1 MRFIK
6 SFCFTLITFLI
17 SVLILC
23 ACGSKEESY
32 MIKNVTHTDTTVN
45 VEIRITNVTCDQVFV
60 IILAGDKEFDRKIV
74 VRENNTYMAT
84 YYFDGLLPKTQYFVK
99 LVGVKDAVEI
109 EDTIAI
115 QEFTTDEAIIS
126 NNIEF
131 VDQTY
136 DYTGLEI
143 IPEIKNMPS
152 DAIVVFT
159 PEDIY
164 DAGIY
169 EVTAEILFED
179 NHMITL
185 SATITVRKVPYPK
198 DYVFNVLPSK
208 VHTGLPVEFD
218 YFLVDNFETEL
229 SYKINGNIV
238 EHMVEPGQYQV
249 ELLIKESTNYQE
261 TLLTF
266 DFEIIETKA
275 DIFISEYLEG
285 YYDKD
290 YNPSGNSNDKALELY
305 NPTATD
311 IGLSGYKICIYKSG
325 STVANTTI
333 DLSGT
338 INSMETFVIVNLY
351 ASEELLR
358 YADIT
363 GELYFSGKQAVA
375 LYHNDQLIDILG
387 EIGAVYDEPL
397 TINGI
402 IGAFADNRLVRRAGI
417 VGNTTFN
424 EQEWEVIGNCN
435 FDGLGYHDFIG
446 NQVNLNN
453 AIDAILIKK
462 YY

>member
-1 MRFIK
+1 MHFIK
-6 SFCFTLITFLI
+6 SFCFTLITFFI
-17 SVLILC
+17 SILILC
-23 ACGSKEESY
+23 ACGTQEESY
-32 MIKNVTHTDTTVN
+32 AIKSIAHTDTTVD

-60 IILAGDKEFDRKIV
+60 IILAGDKEFDRKVV
-74 VRENNTYMAT
+74 VRENNIYLAT
-84 YYFDGLLPKTQYFVK
+84 YTFDGLLPKTQYFVK
-99 LVGVKDAVEI
+99 LVGVKDGIEV
-109 EDTIAI
+109 EDTISI
-115 QEFTTDEAIIS
+115 KEFITDETVVS

-169 EVTAEILFED
+169 DVKAEILFED

-185 SATITVRKVPYPK
+185 SATIIVQKVSYPK

-208 VHTGLPVEFD
+208 VYTGLPVEFE
-218 YFLVDNFETEL
+218 YFLVDNFETEI

-249 ELLIKESTNYQE
+249 ELLIKESTNYNE

-266 DFEIIETKA
+266 DFQIIETKV

-290 YNPSGNSNDKALELY
+290 YNPNGNSNDKALELY

-311 IGLSGYKICIYKSG
+311 IDLSGYKICIYKSG
-325 STVANTTI
+325 STVASTTI
-333 DLSGT
+333 NLSG
-338 INSMETFVIVNLY
+338 IIGSMKTFVIVNLY
-351 ASEELLR
+351 ASEELINL
-358 YADIT
+358 ADST
-363 GELYFSGKQAVA
+363 GELYFSGKQAIA
-375 LYHNDQLIDILG
+375 LYYKDQLIDILG
-387 EIGAVYDEPL
+387 EIGAVYNEPL

-402 IGAFADNRLVRRAGI
+402 IGAFADNRLIRRPGI
-417 VGNTTFN
+417 IGNTSFN
-424 EQEWEVIGNCN
+424 EEEWEVAGNCN
-435 FDGLGYHDFIG
+435 FDGLGYHNFIDK
-446 NQVNLNN
+446 QANLNN
-453 AIDAILIKK
+453 NIDAILIKK